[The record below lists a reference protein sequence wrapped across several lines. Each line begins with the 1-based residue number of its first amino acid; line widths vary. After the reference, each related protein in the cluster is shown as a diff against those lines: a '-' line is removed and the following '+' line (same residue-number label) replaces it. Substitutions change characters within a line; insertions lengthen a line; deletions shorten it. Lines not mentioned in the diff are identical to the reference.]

1 MPSVWLVIQ
10 ILGCS
15 VLCLLQVKSQF
26 LNPGL
31 VVINAIY
38 YRGFYR
44 IKKKYCAAIFCL
56 FSVLFLI
63 LSHILIFNKTEIHT
77 ESKKVPQCL

>member
-31 VVINAIY
+31 VDINAIY

-44 IKKKYCAAIFCL
+44 IKKIKYCAAIFFACFL
-56 FSVLFLI
+56 FYF
-63 LSHILIFNKTEIHT
+63 
-77 ESKKVPQCL
+77 